1 MAMTDQPLVADL
13 PAPPFTKRR
22 ISPARIRGLVI
33 QGVVVLLLVGFAGYI
48 AHNVA
53 ENIARL
59 NIRTGLGFLFR
70 PAGFEISQHLI
81 PYQAQGSTYL
91 QAFLVALINT
101 VAVAV
106 VAILLTTPLG
116 FAIGLARLSTNQL
129 LALVSR
135 CYVDFV
141 RNVPFLLQL
150 FFWYFTVL
158 GALPPPRNSLDL
170 FGAIF
175 ANRRGLYVPSP
186 EWQPSFLTF
195 AIALGIG
202 IVLFYLLGRIAP
214 HSTRIQSIPRWARIG
229 IALLPSLLVWAVVG
243 APVSFEVPALQGFN
257 FQGGMTLHPEFV
269 AMVLALASYNAAFIA
284 ELVRGGILSV
294 PKGQI
299 EAGLSLGLKRRQIN
313 FLIVMPL
320 ALRVIV
326 PPLGSQY
333 VQLLKASSLG
343 AAIAY
348 PDLMLVFAG
357 TTLTQTNQPIEI
369 MFITMATYLFLCLL
383 ITGATNLVNK
393 RVQLVER

>member
-1 MAMTDQPLVADL
+1 MTDRLLVGDL
-13 PAPPFTKRR
+13 SAAPVVKRR
-22 ISPARIRGLVI
+22 VSPARIRGYVIQALVI
-33 QGVVVLLLVGFAGYI
+33 LVLVGFAGYL
-48 AHNVA
+48 AHNVT

-59 NIRTGLGFLFR
+59 NIRTGLSFLFR
-70 PAGFEISQHLI
+70 PAGFQISQHLI

-91 QAFLVALINT
+91 QAFLVALVNT
-101 VAVAV
+101 VV
-106 VAILLTTPLG
+106 VTLAAIVLTTPLG
-116 FAIGLARLSTNQL
+116 FAIGLARLSSNRL

-135 CYVDFV
+135 CYIDFV

-158 GALPPPRNSLDL
+158 GTLPPPRNSLGL
-170 FGAIF
+170 FGAVF
-175 ANRRGLYVPSP
+175 ANRRGLNVPSP
-186 EWQPSFLTF
+186 EQQPGFLIF
-195 AIALGIG
+195 AAALGIG
-202 IVLFYLLGRIAP
+202 LVLYYMLGRLARRHP
-214 HSTRIQSIPRWARIG
+214 RIEAIPVWLRIV
-229 IALLPSLLVWAVVG
+229 IALLPAALAWAIFG
-243 APVSFEVPALQGFN
+243 APLTFELPELQGFN

-269 AMVLALASYNAAFIA
+269 AMVLALATYNAAFIA

-294 PKGQI
+294 HRGQI
-299 EAGLSLGLKRRQIN
+299 EAGLSLGLKWRPIN
-313 FLIVMPL
+313 FRIVLPL

-333 VQLLKASSLG
+333 TQLLKSSSLG

-369 MFITMATYLFLCLL
+369 MLITMATYLFLCLL